1 MYSNIKGSIEV
12 ERWKFQHGKIDT
24 LPADDPINRLLMAR
38 QKIVQEYMER
48 QAAAAQKKA
57 EEQQRKQLEKDL
69 EKQLQDKMGKV
80 LDDLLKDFK

>member
-1 MYSNIKGSIEV
+1 MKTMIKGSMEV
-12 ERWKFQHGKIDT
+12 ERWKFQHGRIDT
-24 LPADDPINRLLMAR
+24 LPADDPINRLLIKRHEMITR
-38 QKIVQEYMER
+38 YMEQ

-69 EKQLQDKMGKV
+69 EKQLQEKMGKI